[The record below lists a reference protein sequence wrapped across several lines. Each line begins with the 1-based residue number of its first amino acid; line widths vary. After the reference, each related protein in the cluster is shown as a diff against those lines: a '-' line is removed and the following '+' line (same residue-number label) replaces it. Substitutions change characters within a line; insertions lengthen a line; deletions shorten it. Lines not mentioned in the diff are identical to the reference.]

1 MTKAKRENIAIILV
15 IILVLGYVFYKC
27 YSVTHIELETETAA
41 LTTVYET
48 VDAKALVIRQEH
60 TLSKD
65 KVGVTVPCLA
75 DGDKINVGGNVFKA
89 QSAD

>member
-48 VDAKALVIRQEH
+48 VDAKTGTHLVKGQGRCNR
-60 TLSKD
+60 S
-65 KVGVTVPCLA
+65 VSC
-75 DGDKINVGGNVFKA
+75 
-89 QSAD
+89 